1 MKILSESIT
10 IITPSAF
17 NNKLKNVT
25 GIVKINNYYFS
36 IENYPYSNLNKDAE
50 FIISAIK
57 FAMDFDMIG
66 RKKTVI
72 KIYTSDSTLGSSD
85 IDILSGFSDEFLYS
99 NFGNDFLYSN
109 NFPPDM
115 KLEYLCT
122 HYNVEISLCDKHS
135 FFMTP
140 NTLLR
145 VYKSDT

>member
-36 IENYPYSNLNKDAE
+36 IENYPYSNLNNDAE

-99 NFGNDFLYSN
+99 N